1 MAKSKNHTAHNQ
13 NRKAHRNGI
22 KKPQKHK
29 YNSRKGVSCRR
40 CWDNSRLSPTLP
52 CNVAVVHNAGQ
63 NMLACISE
71 SSLHITTYS
80 TWSFLT
86 RPISVLADGPQV
98 PAQPEVR
105 QEAQQE
111 GGVSGHEETCRGVC
125 CDYRQLWLCG
135 ICVTHLPIPSFYS
148 SLLSSCTSYSNGLG
162 HCETDGFRECGVG
175 SHGSYDGHLL
185 IACSGVQHHT
195 RICASYAKSQLLGIS
210 AIRTIFTSRR
220 QL

>member
-29 YNSRKGVSCRR
+29 YNSRKGMDPKFLRNQVEKVLCGFGGSCSTGSSALVRYAVTDVLETA
-40 CWDNSRLSPTLP
+40 CLS
-52 CNVAVVHNAGQ
+52 A
-63 NMLACISE
+63 
-71 SSLHITTYS
+71 
-80 TWSFLT
+80 
-86 RPISVLADGPQV
+86 
-98 PAQPEVR
+98 EVR